1 MLFKVK
7 VFTGVAMLPDKLFQG
22 FFDIWSVLAVLF
34 SRLSQKEAELDNF
47 TIINYLSSTIQSRLP
62 IWDTNKESIQI

>member
-1 MLFKVK
+1 
-7 VFTGVAMLPDKLFQG
+7 MLPDKLFQG